1 MGLEGTLRVFSL
13 SDIFQVLGLQKKS
26 GVLTVEGDEDSISVS
41 FLGGQVVSAESSAKR
56 LETRLGS
63 LLVRADRISEEDL
76 QRVLEIQKET
86 QQRLGFLLIRERL
99 VSPEDLRDALRLQIS
114 RIVYS
119 AFRWPDGRFR
129 FSQDAPIDYDAD
141 HMSPVSTES
150 VLMEA
155 AQMLDEWPLIQKKV
169 PSMRRVYKRAPGVE
183 SLHLV
188 PTGSTLA
195 GEGTLAVSR
204 AEAEVWK
211 WIDGRRS
218 VQDILERAFVSD
230 FEGYKAFGELI
241 DRHLLVEG
249 PAEPEPQ
256 PLPEPLPIEDARSEV
271 WSLPS
276 RPGVA
281 RARGGGGS
289 AAIAWLMLVAIA
301 AGGVLLTSRNPVNIL
316 MRPRAEARETSSF
329 LKAVSLDRLVAI
341 ERAVRVFYD
350 STGRYPRSLDDLVAG
365 GILSESLVRDPWN
378 RRYRYILRSEDGKF
392 GIYGRNAAG
401 EIDLDLSFDRSL
413 APVSDALIKPV
424 RQPEVTPGVQ
434 VIE

>member
-1 MGLEGTLRVFSL
+1 
-13 SDIFQVLGLQKKS
+13 
-26 GVLTVEGDEDSISVS
+26 
-41 FLGGQVVSAESSAKR
+41 
-56 LETRLGS
+56 
-63 LLVRADRISEEDL
+63 
-76 QRVLEIQKET
+76 
-86 QQRLGFLLIRERL
+86 LIRERL

-114 RIVYS
+114 RIVFS
-119 AFRWPDGRFR
+119 AFRWGDGRFR

-183 SLHLV
+183 GLHLV
-188 PTGSTLA
+188 PAGSTLA
-195 GEGTLAVSR
+195 GEGTLSVTR

-211 WIDGRRS
+211 WIDGRHS
-218 VQDILERAFVSD
+218 VSDILERAFVSD

-249 PAEPEPQ
+249 PAEPER
-256 PLPEPLPIEDARSEV
+256 LPEVEPAAALEPRGEDWALPA
-271 WSLPS
+271 
-276 RPGVA
+276 RPGVV
-281 RARGGGGS
+281 RARGGNAS
-289 AAIAWLMLVAIA
+289 LAWLMLVGIA
-301 AGGVLLTSRNPVNIL
+301 AGAVLLLSRNPVNVF
-316 MRPRAEARETSSF
+316 MRPTREARETASF

-350 STGRYPRSLDDLVAG
+350 STGRYPRSLDDLIAG
-365 GILSESLVRDPWN
+365 GILNEGLVRDPWN

-392 GIYGRNAAG
+392 GLYGRNAVG
-401 EIDLDLSFDRSL
+401 EIDLDLSFDRTL
-413 APVSDALIKPV
+413 APVSDALIPTT
-424 RQPEVTPGVQ
+424 RRSPEVTPGVQ